1 MIIKIAQYIHVVSEE
16 TAVKEY
22 KPCGFWVSTSFT
34 KHFAVVWLM
43 GHVITNSGNSEHRII
58 SREEFINKGSEYSG
72 LDWPLG
78 HRLGQV
84 WDCSSEWASR
94 WINNNTCIAHRYIL
108 YINSYGWFLKV
119 ILSVGKKCP
128 WRCSLFSDR
137 GLLEW
142 RRAFHDWIPLTS
154 PLVLVVYLF

>member
-128 WRCSLFSDR
+128 WRCSFFFWQRFIRMKNSLPWLNSS
-137 GLLEW
+137 
-142 RRAFHDWIPLTS
+142 H
-154 PLVLVVYLF
+154 